1 VKSKPSISRWYV
13 LWLCI
18 LGAFALGGCTGGG
31 STRLTTAD
39 MQSMAREVSA
49 KLTASDFMRGRDA
62 SSERMQIALTRPEN
76 LTDDVMPHRELWFLM
91 AMVRADAD
99 LIELGRQKNFIV
111 IIPADSL
118 ADMRESTS
126 PTTPLREGSAF
137 FLRDASHT
145 MHATL
150 RNATRTSTEVASRAA
165 DFARSDVYLIDFRL
179 QAVATGELL
188 WTDSVELKRQAL
200 GRSFD

>member
-1 VKSKPSISRWYV
+1 MLFGV
-13 LWLCI
+13 LCCI
-18 LGAFALGGCTGGG
+18 MGIMMVGCTGGG

-49 KLTASDFMRGRDA
+49 KLTASEFMRGRDA

-76 LTDDVMPHRELWFLM
+76 LTDDVMPHRELWFVM
-91 AMVRADAD
+91 AMVRSDAN

-111 IIPADSL
+111 VIPADAL
-118 ADMRESTS
+118 ADVRDGGSTA
-126 PTTPLREGSAF
+126 LREGQAF

-145 MHATL
+145 LQATL
-150 RNATRTSTEVASRAA
+150 RNATRTSTQIATRAA
-165 DFARSDVYLIDFRL
+165 EFARSDVYLVDFRL
-179 QAVATGELL
+179 QHVATGELL